1 MRALGLPAGEI
12 SRLKAIRDA
21 GNSNYVRDGLNA
33 VYDRTGTETCWCCC
47 GAYGNH
53 GGGTAPSRWGRT
65 YSSMTPGHY
74 AITSAVD
81 PNYFFN
87 IVIMDNANG
96 QLYMYSP
103 SSNLSEQ
110 DDAVGLAATKYC
122 SANPPYGTRRGF
134 VWSYMYGLRTAFK
147 EIDEILKCSG
157 LDEMLYGKQKEEE
170 PIQAVMTRLA
180 SAGKLD
186 ASGCY
191 KLVNPADIATDL
203 KAIRMATKI

>member
-1 MRALGLPAGEI
+1 MQALGLPADEI
-12 SRLKAIRDA
+12 NRLKAIRD
-21 GNSNYVRDGLNA
+21 GSSSNYVKDGINPL
-33 VYDRTGTETCWCCC
+33 YDRTGTETCWCCC
-47 GAYGNH
+47 GAYSNH
-53 GGGTAPSRWGRT
+53 RGGTSSSHWGRT
-65 YSSMTPGHY
+65 YSSVTPAHY

-81 PNYFFN
+81 QNYFFN

-122 SANPPYGTRRGF
+122 SANPPYGTQRGF

-157 LDEMLYGKQKEEE
+157 LDEMLYGKQQDEETV
-170 PIQAVMTRLA
+170 QSVAARLV
-180 SAGKLD
+180 
-186 ASGCY
+186 SGG
-191 KLVNPADIATDL
+191 
-203 KAIRMATKI
+203 